1 MTTINIDLKAI
12 EKAAAEFSN
21 LEEVKKALKSAQ
33 SIKCRLIKQKDRTDY
48 DLEMSKI
55 TLKEQL
61 LKEVRSY
68 MEPKK
73 ITVTTMSQEDIQLLT
88 FDETIKAIKSIQS
101 KKCNEQYNSDK
112 TEYNKALQIEE
123 WLLEHKSTVKPIE
136 DTLVQKSKIND
147 LINQVETLDTKI
159 DKDWILEQLR
169 NLI

>member
-1 MTTINIDLKAI
+1 MTTIKIDLKDI
-12 EKAAAEFSN
+12 EKAATEFSN
-21 LEEVKKALKSAQ
+21 LDEVKKALKSAQ
-33 SIKCRLIKQKDRTDY
+33 SIKCRIIKQKDRVDY
-48 DLEMSKI
+48 DQEMVKI
-55 TLKEQL
+55 TLREQL

-73 ITVTTMSQEDIQLLT
+73 ITVTTMTQSDIQLLT

-112 TEYNKALQIEE
+112 TEYNRALQIEE
-123 WLLEHKSTVKPIE
+123 WLLDHKSNVKPIE

-147 LINQVETLDTKI
+147 LIDQVENLDSKI
-159 DKDWILEQLR
+159 DKNWILEQLR